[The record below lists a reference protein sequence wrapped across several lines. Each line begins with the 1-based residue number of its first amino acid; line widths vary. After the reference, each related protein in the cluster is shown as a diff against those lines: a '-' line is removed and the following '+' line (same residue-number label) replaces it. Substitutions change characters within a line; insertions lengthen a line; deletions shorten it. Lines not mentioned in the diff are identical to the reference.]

1 MDCAKIGG
9 LIRSLRLEKGMTQR
23 ALAEKLNLSDK
34 TISKWECGLG
44 CPDVALLA
52 ELSGLLGADLASML
66 SGGLKENC
74 ADIGNL
80 IKARCYLCSVC
91 GGIVLATGGAEI
103 SCCGRRLSPL
113 ELRKADPEEALQLEP
128 VEDEWHIFSQHPMNK
143 ENYIRFA
150 AFQSADRA
158 ELVRLYPEWD
168 LDFRIK
174 RRSHGNLIWYA
185 PDRGLLYQRI

>member
-1 MDCAKIGG
+1 MDCAKIGE

-34 TISKWECGLG
+34 TIFKWECGLG
-44 CPDVALLA
+44 CPGV
-52 ELSGLLGADLASML
+52 
-66 SGGLKENC
+66 
-74 ADIGNL
+74 
-80 IKARCYLCSVC
+80 
-91 GGIVLATGGAEI
+91 
-103 SCCGRRLSPL
+103 
-113 ELRKADPEEALQLEP
+113 ALQLEP
-128 VEDEWHIFSQHPMNK
+128 VEDEWHIFSRHPMHK

>member
-44 CPDVALLA
+44 CPDVSLLA
-52 ELSGLLGADLASML
+52 ELSALLGADLVSML

-74 ADIGNL
+74 TDIGNL
-80 IKARCYLCSVC
+80 SKTRCYLCPVC
-91 GGIVLATGGAEI
+91 GGIALATGGAEI

-113 ELRKADPEEALQLEP
+113 EMRKAAPEEALHVEP
-128 VEDEWHIFSQHPMNK
+128 VEDEWRIFSQHPMK
-143 ENYIRFA
+143 KDHYIRFA
-150 AFQSADRA
+150 AFQSADRV
-158 ELVRLYPEWD
+158 ELVRLYPEWN
-168 LDFRIK
+168 LDFCIK
-174 RRSHGNLIWYA
+174 RRSHGILIWYA
-185 PDRGLLYQRI
+185 PEHGLLYQRI